1 MVFADNGKNLFADNV
16 WKQRRFCRCQPFCFL
31 SVFTFY
37 RHYCYQLNCN
47 SVMFRYLKSFS
58 IPPLMNA

>member
-16 WKQRRFCRCQPFCFL
+16 RKQRRFCRCQPFCFL
-31 SVFTFY
+31 SVFAFY